1 MANPTKYT
9 PEVAQKIYER
19 AAAGETLARIGAG
32 KAMPSKQTIQAWLRD
47 NEEFQKGYFRAK
59 RAWAAAKAEEL
70 EELGQSAID
79 AARGEDVD
87 PKRLN
92 ALVCAINNQ
101 AANLRWLISR
111 MYPERYGDKVQAEIS
126 GKDGGAIE
134 AAITV
139 QFVKSGQDGGTA
151 GSC

>member
-9 PEVAQKIYER
+9 PELAQKIYEL
-19 AAAGETLARIGAG
+19 AADGKTLTQIGAD
-32 KAMPSKQTIQAWLRD
+32 KAMPTRQSIQAWLRD

-70 EELGQSAID
+70 EELGQSAIE
-79 AARGEDVD
+79 AARGKEVD

-111 MYPERYGDKVQAEIS
+111 MYPERYGEKVQAELS
-126 GKDGGAIE
+126 GPGGGAIE

-139 QFVKSGQDGGTA
+139 TFVKPGQNGSSGQG
-151 GSC
+151 